1 MDLSDP
7 CPLPS
12 MEADSR
18 VSRPDIVDVQ
28 CDYCSD
34 RRLCASPLWD
44 HWKRAA
50 GELKPL
56 DRAIQN
62 ARRDSDAMQKHVQAC
77 HLRRKEFL
85 ADAFDACAARCLD
98 PQSMREAKDESMAA
112 YREARNA
119 QERAQQCAREAAKA
133 LSDAE
138 AQRGKCLER
147 YQNGAKE
154 YYATL
159 CSER

>member
-1 MDLSDP
+1 
-7 CPLPS
+7 

-28 CDYCSD
+28 CGYCSED

-44 HWKRAA
+44 HWARAA

-56 DRAIQN
+56 DKAIQE
-62 ARRDSDAMQKHVQAC
+62 ARCHSDAVQKDVQAC
-77 HLRRKEFL
+77 HLRQKEFL
-85 ADAFDACAARCLD
+85 ADAFAACAARCLD

-159 CSER
+159 CSVR